1 MLPKTSPFFTL
12 FKAMNTSMLNA
23 EQVHKDRLSR
33 LLKACFDM
41 ALGTVWRV
49 RESLWK
55 DSFRQQGQPYDS
67 NREWHPGVSLRTA
80 PLTCVNEYIPMLHG
94 SSGDAG
100 PVVARGLSRERGT
113 QHPTSFGRILRP
125 ANISLKDPHLK
136 ERVSGSEKLEGR
148 LIDRSPV
155 SANLDKPRF
164 NEEELADLRRWANSR
179 NLL

>member
-1 MLPKTSPFFTL
+1 
-12 FKAMNTSMLNA
+12 MNASMPTA

-33 LLKACFDM
+33 LLKACLDI

-67 NREWHPGVSLRTA
+67 DRDWHPGVSLRTV
-80 PLTCVNEYIPMLHG
+80 PLTCVNEYIPMLYG
-94 SSGDAG
+94 SSGDEG
-100 PVVARGLSRERGT
+100 PVVARGLSCERGA
-113 QHPTSFGRILRP
+113 QHPTSFGKIVRP
-125 ANISLKDPHLK
+125 AKVSLKDAHTK
-136 ERVSGSEKLEGR
+136 GRDTGSGKLEGR

-155 SANLDKPRF
+155 SANLDKPRLS
-164 NEEELADLRRWANSR
+164 EEELADLRQWATSR